1 MVMHVTNIGLA
12 SFLTHNNT
20 GVVNTMDRLTR
31 NAILISAVLLVLLIV
46 SLAWNRDLAPRIWQ
60 LNTLLE
66 QDPVLMNY
74 PYDFKA
80 VLFVNGI
87 VTLTS
92 PHASE
97 MPLEPFLQTVDPS
110 LKEKT
115 AQDPAVEAA
124 RARFEQQE
132 RHVIA
137 LMLAEPDVE
146 SVEWSLDRAWYHRH
160 GLQLAQP

>member
-1 MVMHVTNIGLA
+1 
-12 SFLTHNNT
+12 
-20 GVVNTMDRLTR
+20 MDRLTR
-31 NAILISAVLLVLLIV
+31 NAMLISTLLLVLLII

-66 QDPVLMNY
+66 QDPVLANY

-92 PHASE
+92 PHASVA
-97 MPLEPFLQTVDPS
+97 PLEPFLRVVDVNA
-110 LKEKT
+110 KT
-115 AQDPAVEAA
+115 SQELEAA

-160 GLQLAQP
+160 HLPLAQP

>member
-1 MVMHVTNIGLA
+1 
-12 SFLTHNNT
+12 
-20 GVVNTMDRLTR
+20 MDRLTR
-31 NAILISAVLLVLLIV
+31 NAMLISTLLLVLLII

-60 LNTLLE
+60 LNALLE
-66 QDPVLMNY
+66 QDPVLINY

-92 PHASE
+92 PHASVA
-97 MPLEPFLQTVDPS
+97 PLEPFLQTVDVNA
-110 LKEKT
+110 KM
-115 AQDPAVEAA
+115 PAELAAA

-160 GLQLAQP
+160 GVPLAQP